1 MRLHNPAMTIFLRV
15 SKFLSVELW
24 VDVGD
29 GDGEGRRVMSSREV
43 VGRSAKEESS
53 CERCEV
59 FGGIVEYGG
68 EGGEGV

>member
-1 MRLHNPAMTIFLRV
+1 
-15 SKFLSVELW
+15 VEFW
-24 VDVGD
+24 WDVGD

-53 CERCEV
+53 WERCEV